1 MTTAMNHAYRDSS
14 LASWAPPDDEIE
26 TILRKVDRRLIF
38 FLFIVFVVGFI
49 DRINIGF
56 AALTMNR
63 DLGLTASQFGM
74 ANSLFYIGYVAFELP
89 SNLALAKYGAR
100 IWIPRIMV
108 TWGIAACLTCLAV
121 GPHSL
126 YALRFIVGIAEAGLM
141 PGVLLYLTYWVPAHR
156 RARATALFLV
166 GQPFTIATGSLISGL
181 ILQLDGTAGL
191 KGWQWLFIIEGAP
204 SVILGVTAWFVLSDR
219 PSKASWLTQR
229 EAEVLERAISD
240 EEGGSR
246 TGGDKSTRA
255 VVQALWRPVIAT
267 LALIYFCLVT
277 SLNAISTWLP
287 QIVKD
292 VSSGWTPTAATL
304 LASIPAVCACFVM
317 LWLSRMSDRAGTR
330 RMYTVLPMLF
340 AALGW
345 LMAGFGSDPIFRFLG
360 LILTTAGAY
369 GALGVFWAIPA
380 SHLSAAAK
388 PAGLALITMAG
399 IMGSIVSPYVIGVLR
414 DLTGNFAAG
423 LLFAAVLLILGATL
437 IAVTPFANAAVRRHQ
452 QEG

>member
-1 MTTAMNHAYRDSS
+1 
-14 LASWAPPDDEIE
+14 LAGSVPPNDEIE
-26 TILRKVDRRLIF
+26 AILRKVDRRLIF
-38 FLFIVFVVGFI
+38 FLFIVFVIGFI

-63 DLGLTASQFGM
+63 DLGLTATQFGM

-121 GPHSL
+121 GPLSL

-166 GQPFTIATGSLISGL
+166 GQPFTIAIGSLISGL

-191 KGWQWLFIIEGAP
+191 KGWQWLFIIEGVP
-204 SVILGVTAWFVLSDR
+204 SLILGVAGWFVLSDR

-229 EAEVLERAISD
+229 EAEVLERAIAD
-240 EEGGSR
+240 EEGDR
-246 TGGDKSTRA
+246 IGGDKSFRA

-267 LALIYFCLVT
+267 LGLIYFCLVT

-304 LASIPAVCACFVM
+304 LAGIPAVCACIVM
-317 LWLSRMSDRAGTR
+317 LWLSRMSDRAGNR
-330 RMYTVLPMLF
+330 RMYTVLPMLV

-345 LMAGFGSDPIFRFLG
+345 LMAGFGSDPIFRFFG

-388 PAGLALITMAG
+388 PAGLALIAMAG
-399 IMGSIVSPYVIGVLR
+399 IMGSIVSPYVIGILR
-414 DLTGNFAAG
+414 DLTGNFTAG

-437 IAVTPFANAAVRRHQ
+437 IAVTPFANAVVRRHQ
-452 QEG
+452 QEA